1 MNDRKKR
8 KAAALRLGLYL
19 LGMLILSV
27 SLTLSTKA
35 TLGVSSIISVANCV
49 SVLTGFS
56 IGDTT
61 LAWFGILIAIQI
73 VLHCVKK
80 APGWKRTLVLDVL
93 QLPLS
98 IVFTRF
104 MNLFAGRIP
113 VFAEAYAGSFWGGV
127 GGRLIVQML
136 SIVLTGIG
144 AALTLD
150 MRLIPNPGDGIVQA
164 VADFFGRTTG
174 AAKNLTDL
182 VCVSLAAVI
191 ALCFSGRTIGIGL
204 GTVLAALCTGRV
216 LALFNRIFGERLKTL
231 VPRQERADAAG

>member
-1 MNDRKKR
+1 MTESKR
-8 KAAALRLGLYL
+8 LKTLCLRIALYL

-27 SLTLSTKA
+27 SLTLNTKV
-35 TLGVSSIISVANCV
+35 TLGVSSIISVAYCV
-49 SVLTGFS
+49 SALTGYS

-61 LAWFGILIAIQI
+61 LVWYILLIAAQI
-73 VLHCVKK
+73 VLHLKRK
-80 APGWKRTLVLDVL
+80 APNWKQTILFDVL

-98 IVFTRF
+98 LIFTRF

-144 AALTLD
+144 AALTLN

-164 VADFFGRTTG
+164 VADYFRKPMGT
-174 AAKNLTDL
+174 AKNLTDL
-182 VCVSLAAVI
+182 CCVALTAAVSLGFAHRI
-191 ALCFSGRTIGIGL
+191 IGIGV
-204 GTVLAALCTGRV
+204 GTLLAALGTGRV
-216 LALFNRIFGERLKTL
+216 IALFNRFFAKRLQTL
-231 VPRQERADAAG
+231 VPDKAAAQ